1 MEGVIPSLLHEMSEK
16 VTVQSLYKGNGVAA
30 RSGFSRYQ
38 CKRERFKLHEVMR
51 RPFEKDDE
59 LTTLRSRGSRVEHNF
74 CILSIFT
81 ASTITLSPHPQCQ
94 IHNHRAQNSQKKR
107 EIVRFRRDSRMIIQ
121 RGCRSPSSWPF
132 SPVSQESWKEEKKV
146 QSCMDYCT
154 IHINTPVAAGSNM
167 GFQLQRSRYCCPQP
181 WENKENWSSIM
192 TDSEREK

>member
-1 MEGVIPSLLHEMSEK
+1 MGSVD
-16 VTVQSLYKGNGVAA
+16 T
-30 RSGFSRYQ
+30 Q
-38 CKRERFKLHEVMR
+38 CKRERFKLHEGMR
-51 RPFEKDDE
+51 QPFEKDNE

-81 ASTITLSPHPQCQ
+81 ASTITLSPHPHTVPNPQPPSTELSEEWE
-94 IHNHRAQNSQKKR
+94 RSWDLG
-107 EIVRFRRDSRMIIQ
+107 DSRMTIQ

-146 QSCMDYCT
+146 RFCMDYCT
-154 IHINTPVAAGSNM
+154 VHINAPVAAGNNM
-167 GFQLQRSRYCCPQP
+167 GFQLQRSSYRCPQP